1 VLKAPS
7 KLASLIELKL
17 FVLNVAFTQ
26 EKMMFRVPT
35 SFRFL
40 LLIVLAIGFTGAI
53 RAADEDDEAARE
65 AYYKKMTE
73 AAEAKW
79 PAMEMKFK
87 PIEDFD
93 PNDPMAFKGKIIR
106 IETDNLMGYR
116 FKPGDFPFATTLDGS
131 PIAAKYDPVVK
142 AAVAQAEKRLNRSLG
157 DNDDDG
163 RWTICARV
171 EGTKG
176 KLQRKVNVEGTVSD
190 GKGNSAKVKG
200 EKFETVDAPII
211 TILAARIGPL
221 AVSKEQGMVKEDG
234 SIAKP

>member
-1 VLKAPS
+1 
-7 KLASLIELKL
+7 
-17 FVLNVAFTQ
+17 
-26 EKMMFRVPT
+26 MFRMTP
-35 SFRFL
+35 SLRSL
-40 LLIVLAIGFTGAI
+40 LLIVLAIGFVGAI
-53 RAADEDDEAARE
+53 RAADDDEAARE

-79 PAMEMKFK
+79 PAMEKKFK

-93 PNDPMAFKGKIIR
+93 PSDPAAFKGKIIR

-116 FKPGDFPFATTLDGS
+116 FKPGDFPFATTLDGT
-131 PIAAKYDPVVK
+131 PIAAKFDPVVK
-142 AAVAQAEKRLNRSLG
+142 AAVAQIEKRLDRSLG

-163 RWTICARV
+163 RWTIFARV

-176 KLQRKVNVEGTVSD
+176 KLQRKVNVEGTVTD
-190 GKGNSAKVKG
+190 KAGNSAKLKG
-200 EKFETVDAPII
+200 EKVETVEAPII

-234 SIAKP
+234 TIGKP